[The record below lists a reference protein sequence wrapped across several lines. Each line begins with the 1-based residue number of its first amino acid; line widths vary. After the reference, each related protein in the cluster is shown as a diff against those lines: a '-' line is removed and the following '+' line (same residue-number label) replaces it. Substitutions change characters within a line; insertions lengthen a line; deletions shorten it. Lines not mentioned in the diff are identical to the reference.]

1 MNETLN
7 QKLQRLSRESE
18 KELREIG
25 LGKMLKDNIRY
36 TINYR
41 AKKRLGQCCEKQ
53 DINISSWL
61 LEIGDDHDIKN
72 TIIHEILHTF
82 KDTIGH
88 KAKWQ
93 YYANYVNNRTDY
105 HITRTTSINKI
116 YEKANKVRPT
126 SNHRESSY
134 KYKIVCEKCGC
145 EWHQYKMT
153 KRVLSSYKHNTR
165 VHRKCG
171 CRNFKIIDIKENKEL
186 L

>member
-1 MNETLN
+1 MNE
-7 QKLQRLSRESE
+7 KLIRLSKESIRELE
-18 KELREIG
+18 EIG
-25 LGKMLKDNIRY
+25 LGKMIPKNLNF

-41 AKKRLGQCCEKQ
+41 AKERLGQCCKKQ

-72 TIIHEILHTF
+72 TIIHEVLHTF

-126 SNHRESSY
+126 KEIHY
-134 KYKIVCEKCGC
+134 KWEITCTKCGKVFYR
-145 EWHQYKMT
+145 QKMT
-153 KRVLSSYKHNTR
+153 TRTLDKFIEGKMIHKH
-165 VHRKCG
+165 CG
-171 CRNFKIIDIKENKEL
+171 GNDFRIVDLNSCEEIW
-186 L
+186 

>member
-1 MNETLN
+1 MSETLN
-7 QKLQRLSRESE
+7 QKLQRLAKESE
-18 KELREIG
+18 KELRDIG

-82 KDTIGH
+82 EDTIGH

-105 HITRTTSINKI
+105 HITRTTSIDNI
-116 YEKANKVRPT
+116 YARANEVRPR
-126 SNHRESSY
+126 REVSY
-134 KYKIVCEKCGC
+134 KYEITCEKCGKVFYR
-145 EWHQYKMT
+145 QKMI
-153 KRVLSSYKHNTR
+153 KRILNSFKRGTM
-165 VHRKCG
+165 VHKSCG
-171 CRNFKIIDIKENKEL
+171 GHDFKIVDLNSCEEIC
-186 L
+186 

>member
-1 MNETLN
+1 MNE
-7 QKLQRLSRESE
+7 KLIRLSKESIRELE
-18 KELREIG
+18 EIG
-25 LGKMLKDNIRY
+25 LGKMIPKNLNF

-105 HITRTTSINKI
+105 HITRTTSIDGI
-116 YEKANKVRPT
+116 YARANKTRPR
-126 SNHRESSY
+126 REVSY
-134 KYKIVCEKCGC
+134 KYEITCEKCGRVFYRQRIDTRTLNKFI
-145 EWHQYKMT
+145 EGKMT
-153 KRVLSSYKHNTR
+153 
-165 VHRKCG
+165 HRHCG
-171 CRNFKIIDIKENKEL
+171 GHDFKIVDIKNCKIL
-186 L
+186 W

>member
-1 MNETLN
+1 MNE
-7 QKLQRLSRESE
+7 KLIRLSKESIRELE
-18 KELREIG
+18 DIG
-25 LGKMLKDNIRY
+25 LGKMIPKNLNF

-41 AKKRLGQCCEKQ
+41 AKQRLGQCCEKQ
-53 DINISSWL
+53 NINISSWL
-61 LEIGDDHDIKN
+61 LEIGGDHDIKN

-126 SNHRESSY
+126 KEIHY
-134 KYKIVCEKCGC
+134 KWEITCTKCGKVFYR
-145 EWHQYKMT
+145 QKMT
-153 KRVLSSYKHNTR
+153 TR
-165 VHRKCG
+165 TLDKFIDGKMIHKYCG
-171 CRNFKIIDIKENKEL
+171 GNDFRIVDLNSCEEIW
-186 L
+186 

>member
-7 QKLQRLSRESE
+7 QKLQRLAKESE
-18 KELREIG
+18 KELRDVG

-82 KDTIGH
+82 EDTIGH

-105 HITRTTSINKI
+105 HITRLANVDGI
-116 YEKANKVRPT
+116 YARANKTRPR
-126 SNHRESSY
+126 REVSY
-134 KYKIVCEKCGC
+134 KYEITCEKCGKVFYR
-145 EWHQYKMT
+145 QKMT
-153 KRVLSSYKHNTR
+153 KRIFNSFTQGTMIHKS
-165 VHRKCG
+165 CG
-171 CRNFKIIDIKENKEL
+171 GHDLKIVDIKNCEVL
-186 L
+186 W